1 MASDAGSNKTVATGY
16 MDTSFE
22 AGRAHAAQNAG
33 GSIARASDVVLI
45 SAGALAAAL
54 VLPIPAPGGA
64 AELANVACAATFAL
78 MLFPAFGLYRTSP
91 GQSKRRA
98 AAVTAFAWLLAQ
110 AGAALVMRALPPTLN
125 VSPNWHLLWTVVT
138 GIALV
143 ASRLVARNTLDRVG
157 RTRNG
162 SRLVAVVGAGS
173 HRDALLDRIGQ
184 LPSAGFRAAAT
195 LDFGVVT
202 HGDSAG
208 VPAFRSL
215 DAFARHVRAQAIPE
229 IWLALPIDE
238 ARTVMAVLDAFR
250 DDLVN
255 IRLVPDVSKLAMF
268 DGEMIDLVGAPAINL
283 VASPLSSRA
292 LLQKAIFDR
301 LFAAAVLTC
310 TAPLLLAIAL
320 AIRLSSNGPVLFRQL
335 RQGANGKAF
344 TIIKFRTMRVHD
356 DHRAVRQATR
366 DDPRITRIGAFLRRT
381 SLDEMPQFINV
392 LRGEMSVVGPRPH
405 ALEHD
410 DLYRKIV
417 DGYIHRYRVK
427 PGITGWAQIN
437 GLRGETDRVEKMQR
451 RVEADLYYLRNWSF
465 ALDMRI
471 VAATVLRGW
480 THKNAY

>member
-1 MASDAGSNKTVATGY
+1 

-22 AGRAHAAQNAG
+22 GRRWQASQNAG

-45 SAGALAAAL
+45 SAGALVAAL
-54 VLPIPAPGGA
+54 ALPEPDTGGA

-78 MLFPAFGLYRTSP
+78 VLFPAFRLNHLSLGRSTYRT
-91 GQSKRRA
+91 

-110 AGAALVMRALPPTLN
+110 ASAALVMRALLPALN
-125 VSPNWHLLWTVVT
+125 VSPYWHLLWTATSGV
-138 GIALV
+138 ALV
-143 ASRLVARNTLDRVG
+143 ASRLVARTTLERIARARDG
-157 RTRNG
+157 D
-162 SRLVAVVGAGS
+162 RLVAIVGAGT
-173 HRDALLDRIGQ
+173 HRDALLERIGE

-195 LDFGVVT
+195 LDFG
-202 HGDSAG
+202 G
-208 VPAFRSL
+208 VPREHGIDVPSFRSL
-215 DAFARHVRAQAIPE
+215 DAFARHVRAHAIPE

-238 ARTVMAVLDAFR
+238 ARTVMAVLDTFR

-255 IRLVPDVSKLAMF
+255 IRLVPDIGRLAMF
-268 DGEMIDLVGAPAINL
+268 DGQLIDLVGTPAINL

-292 LLQKAIFDR
+292 LLQKAVFDR
-301 LFAAAVLTC
+301 LFAAAVLIA

-320 AIRLSSNGPVLFRQL
+320 AVRLSSKGPVLFRQQ
-335 RQGANGKAF
+335 RQGANGKTF
-344 TIIKFRTMRVHD
+344 TIIKFRTMRLHD
-356 DHRAVRQATR
+356 DHDAVRQATR
-366 DDPRITRIGAFLRRT
+366 DDPRITRVGAFLRRT

-410 DLYRKIV
+410 DLYRKVV

-427 PGITGWAQIN
+427 PGITGWAQIH
-437 GLRGETDRVEKMQR
+437 GLRGETERVEKMRR

-471 VAATVLRGW
+471 VMATVLRGW
-480 THKNAY
+480 THSNAY

>member
-1 MASDAGSNKTVATGY
+1 

-22 AGRAHAAQNAG
+22 GRRWQASQNAG

-45 SAGALAAAL
+45 SAGALVAAL
-54 VLPIPAPGGA
+54 ALPEPDTGGA

-78 MLFPAFGLYRTSP
+78 VLFPAFRLNHLSPGHSTYRT
-91 GQSKRRA
+91 

-110 AGAALVMRALPPTLN
+110 ASAALVMRALLPALN
-125 VSPNWHLLWTVVT
+125 VSPYWHLLWTATSGV
-138 GIALV
+138 ALV
-143 ASRLVARNTLDRVG
+143 ASRLVARTTLERIARARDG
-157 RTRNG
+157 D
-162 SRLVAVVGAGS
+162 RLVAIVGAGT
-173 HRDALLDRIGQ
+173 HRDALLERIGES
-184 LPSAGFRAAAT
+184 PSAGFRAAAT
-195 LDFGVVT
+195 LDFG
-202 HGDSAG
+202 G
-208 VPAFRSL
+208 VPREHGVDVPSFRSL
-215 DAFARHVRAQAIPE
+215 DAFAQHVRAQAISE

-238 ARTVMAVLDAFR
+238 ARTAMAVLDTFR

-255 IRLVPDVSKLAMF
+255 IRLVPDIGRLAMF
-268 DGEMIDLVGAPAINL
+268 DGQLIDLVGTPAINL

-292 LLQKAIFDR
+292 LLQKAVFDR
-301 LFAAAVLTC
+301 LFAAAVLIA

-320 AIRLSSNGPVLFRQL
+320 AVRLSSKGPVLFRQQ
-335 RQGANGKAF
+335 RQGANGNTF
-344 TIIKFRTMRVHD
+344 TIIKFRTMRLHD
-356 DHRAVRQATR
+356 DHDAVRQATR
-366 DDPRITRIGAFLRRT
+366 DDPRITRVGAFLRRT

-427 PGITGWAQIN
+427 PGITGWAQIH
-437 GLRGETDRVEKMQR
+437 GLRGETERVEKMRR

-471 VAATVLRGW
+471 VIATVLRGW
-480 THKNAY
+480 THSNAY

>member
-1 MASDAGSNKTVATGY
+1 

-22 AGRAHAAQNAG
+22 VRRGRAPQNAG

-45 SAGALAAAL
+45 SACALAATL
-54 VLPIPAPGGA
+54 VLPAPESGGA

-78 MLFPAFGLYRTSP
+78 ILFPAFRLYHAQP
-91 GQSKRRA
+91 GQSKYRA
-98 AAVTAFAWLLAQ
+98 AAVTVFAWLLAQ
-110 AGAALVMRALPPTLN
+110 AGAALVMRALPPALS
-125 VSPNWHLLWTVVT
+125 VSPYWHLLWTAMS
-138 GIALV
+138 GIALI
-143 ASRLVARNTLDRVG
+143 ASRLVAHSTLDRIARPHDG
-157 RTRNG
+157 DRR
-162 SRLVAVVGAGS
+162 VAIVGAGS
-173 HRDALLDRIGQ
+173 HRDALLERIGQ
-184 LPSAGFRAAAT
+184 LPADGFRAAAM

-202 HGDSAG
+202 RGHDVD
-208 VPAFRSL
+208 VPSFRSL
-215 DAFARHVRAQAIPE
+215 DTFARHVRDHAIPE

-268 DGEMIDLVGAPAINL
+268 DGEMTDLVGAPAINL

-292 LLQKAIFDR
+292 LLQKVIFDR

-310 TAPLLLAIAL
+310 TAPLLLAISL
-320 AIRLSSNGPVLFRQL
+320 AIRLSSKGPVLFRQQ
-335 RQGANGKAF
+335 RTGANGKAF
-344 TIIKFRTMRVHD
+344 TILKFRTMRLHD
-356 DHRAVRQATR
+356 DDCSVRQATPG
-366 DDPRITRIGAFLRRT
+366 DPRITRIGACLRRT
-381 SLDEMPQFINV
+381 SLDELPQFINV

-471 VAATVLRGW
+471 VIATVLHGW
-480 THKNAY
+480 THGNAY

>member
-1 MASDAGSNKTVATGY
+1 

-22 AGRAHAAQNAG
+22 VRRAGAPQNTG

-45 SAGALAAAL
+45 SAGALATTL
-54 VLPIPAPGGA
+54 VLPAPDAGA
-64 AELANVACAATFAL
+64 APELANVACAATFAL
-78 MLFPAFGLYRTSP
+78 LLFPAFRLYHARP
-91 GQSKRRA
+91 GQSKYRA

-110 AGAALVMRALPPTLN
+110 AGAALVMLTLAPALS
-125 VSPNWHLLWTVVT
+125 VSPYWHVLWAVT
-138 GIALV
+138 TGLALV
-143 ASRLVARNTLDRVG
+143 GSRLVARTTLDRIARARDG
-157 RTRNG
+157 D
-162 SRLVAVVGAGS
+162 RLVAVVGAGT
-173 HRDALLDRIGQ
+173 HRDALLERIGQ
-184 LPSAGFRAAAT
+184 LPAAGFRAAAI
-195 LDFGVVT
+195 LDFGAMT
-202 HGDSAG
+202 RGSSAE
-208 VPAFRSL
+208 VPSFRSL
-215 DAFARHVRAQAIPE
+215 DTFARYVRERAIPE
-229 IWLALPIDE
+229 IWLAVPIDE

-292 LLQKAIFDR
+292 LLQKAVFDR

-310 TAPLLLAIAL
+310 AAPVLLAIAS
-320 AIRLSSNGPVLFRQL
+320 AIRLSSKGPVLFRQ
-335 RQGANGKAF
+335 RRKGANGKTF
-344 TIIKFRTMRVHD
+344 TILKFRTMRLHD
-356 DHRAVRQATR
+356 DGDSVRQATR

-381 SLDEMPQFINV
+381 SLDELPQFINV

-471 VAATVLRGW
+471 VVATVLHGW
-480 THKNAY
+480 THSNAY

>member
-1 MASDAGSNKTVATGY
+1 

-22 AGRAHAAQNAG
+22 ARRGHASQNAG
-33 GSIARASDVVLI
+33 GAIARVSDVVLI
-45 SAGALAAAL
+45 SAGALAATL
-54 VLPIPAPGGA
+54 VSPVPEHGGA

-78 MLFPAFGLYRTSP
+78 MLFPAFRLYHVPAGR
-91 GQSKRRA
+91 SKYRA

-110 AGAALVMRALPPTLN
+110 ASAAFVMHALPPALN
-125 VSPNWHLLWTVVT
+125 VSPYWHLLWTALS

-143 ASRLVARNTLDRVG
+143 ASRLVARTTLDRIARAQDG
-157 RTRNG
+157 DRR
-162 SRLVAVVGAGS
+162 VAVVGAGT
-173 HRDALLDRIGQ
+173 HRDALLDRIGR

-202 HGDSAG
+202 HGDRVDVAS
-208 VPAFRSL
+208 FRSL
-215 DAFARHVRAQAIPE
+215 DAFARHVRTHAIPE
-229 IWLALPIDE
+229 VWLALPIDE
-238 ARTVMAVLDAFR
+238 ARTVMAVLDAFN

-292 LLQKAIFDR
+292 LLQKAVFDR
-301 LFAAAVLTC
+301 LFAAAVLTF
-310 TAPLLLAIAL
+310 TAPLLLVIAL
-320 AIRLSSNGPVLFRQL
+320 AIRLSSKGPVLFRQQ
-335 RQGANGKAF
+335 RKGANGKSF
-344 TIIKFRTMRVHD
+344 TIIKFRTMRLHD

-366 DDPRITRIGAFLRRT
+366 DDPRVTRIGAFLRRT
-381 SLDEMPQFINV
+381 SLDEMPQFVNV

-471 VAATVLRGW
+471 VMATVLRGW
-480 THKNAY
+480 THSNAY

>member
-1 MASDAGSNKTVATGY
+1 MF
-16 MDTSFE
+16 FE
-22 AGRAHAAQNAG
+22 ARRGHASRHPVGAL
-33 GSIARASDVVLI
+33 ARASDVVLI
-45 SAGALAAAL
+45 SAGALVATL
-54 VLPIPAPGGA
+54 VFPASESGGA
-64 AELANVACAATFAL
+64 AELANVTCAATFAL
-78 MLFPAFGLYRTSP
+78 LLFPAFPLYPAPCGR
-91 GQSKRRA
+91 SKYRA

-110 AGAALVMRALPPTLN
+110 ACATLVMLALPPALN
-125 VSPNWHLLWTVVT
+125 VSPSWHLLWTAVSGVV
-138 GIALV
+138 LV
-143 ASRLVARNTLDRVG
+143 ASRLVARTTLDRIA
-157 RTRNG
+157 RTQDG
-162 SRLVAVVGAGS
+162 DRLVAIVGAGT
-173 HRDALLDRIGQ
+173 HRDALLDRIGR
-184 LPSAGFRAAAT
+184 LPTAGFRAAAT
-195 LDFGVVT
+195 LDFGVT
-202 HGDSAG
+202 TRGDRVDAPS
-208 VPAFRSL
+208 FRSL
-215 DAFARHVRAQAIPE
+215 DAFARHVRAHAIPE

-255 IRLVPDVSKLAMF
+255 IRLVPDVSRLAMF

-292 LLQKAIFDR
+292 LLQKAVFDR

-310 TAPLLLAIAL
+310 TAPLLLVIAL
-320 AIRLSSNGPVLFRQL
+320 TIRFSSKGPALFRQQ
-335 RQGANGKAF
+335 RKGANGKAF
-344 TIIKFRTMRVHD
+344 TIIKFRTMRLHD
-356 DHRAVRQATR
+356 DRHVVRQATR
-366 DDPRITRIGAFLRRT
+366 DDPRVTRIGAFLRRT

-471 VAATVLRGW
+471 VMATVLRGW
-480 THKNAY
+480 THSNAY

>member
-1 MASDAGSNKTVATGY
+1 M
-16 MDTSFE
+16 
-22 AGRAHAAQNAG
+22 
-33 GSIARASDVVLI
+33 ARASDVALI
-45 SAGALAAAL
+45 SACALAATL
-54 VLPIPAPGGA
+54 VLPAPEGDGA

-78 MLFPAFGLYRTSP
+78 VLFPAFRLYHVRP
-91 GQSKRRA
+91 GQSACRT

-110 AGAALVMRALPPTLN
+110 ACAALVMRALPPALS
-125 VSPNWHLLWTVVT
+125 VSPYWHLLWTT
-138 GIALV
+138 ASGIALV
-143 ASRLVARNTLDRVG
+143 GSRLVARTTLDRIA
-157 RTRNG
+157 RTRDG
-162 SRLVAVVGAGS
+162 ARLVAVVGVGA
-173 HRDALLDRIGQ
+173 HRDALLERIGQ
-184 LPSAGFRAAAT
+184 LPAAGFRAVAA
-195 LDFGVVT
+195 LDFGVET
-202 HGDSAG
+202 HGNSVD
-208 VPAFRSL
+208 VPSFRSL
-215 DAFARHVRAQAIPE
+215 DAFARHVRECAIPE
-229 IWLALPIDE
+229 IWLALPIDD

-292 LLQKAIFDR
+292 LLHKAVFDR

-310 TAPLLLAIAL
+310 AAPLLIAIAL
-320 AIRLSSNGPVLFRQL
+320 AIRLSSKGPVLFRQQ
-335 RQGANGKAF
+335 RKGANGQAF
-344 TIIKFRTMRVHD
+344 TILKFRTMRLHD
-356 DHRAVRQATR
+356 DSRSVRQATR

-381 SLDEMPQFINV
+381 SLDELPQFINV

-465 ALDMRI
+465 AFDMRI
-471 VAATVLRGW
+471 VMATALTGW
-480 THKNAY
+480 THSNAY

>member
-1 MASDAGSNKTVATGY
+1 

-22 AGRAHAAQNAG
+22 GRRWHASQNAG

-45 SAGALAAAL
+45 SAGALVAAL
-54 VLPIPAPGGA
+54 ALPEPDTGGA

-78 MLFPAFGLYRTSP
+78 MLFPAFRLNHLSP
-91 GQSKRRA
+91 GRSKYRA
-98 AAVTAFAWLLAQ
+98 AAVTSFAWLLAQ
-110 AGAALVMRALPPTLN
+110 ASAALVMRALLPALN
-125 VSPNWHLLWTVVT
+125 VSPYWHLLWTATSGV
-138 GIALV
+138 ALV
-143 ASRLVARNTLDRVG
+143 ASRLVARTTLERIARARDG
-157 RTRNG
+157 D
-162 SRLVAVVGAGS
+162 RLVAIVGAGT
-173 HRDALLDRIGQ
+173 HRDALLERIGE

-195 LDFGVVT
+195 LDFG
-202 HGDSAG
+202 G
-208 VPAFRSL
+208 VPREHGIDVPSFRSL

-238 ARTVMAVLDAFR
+238 ARTVMAVLDTFR

-255 IRLVPDVSKLAMF
+255 IRLVPDIGRLAMF
-268 DGEMIDLVGAPAINL
+268 DGQLIDLVGTPAINL

-292 LLQKAIFDR
+292 LLQKAVFDR
-301 LFAAAVLTC
+301 LFAAAVLIA

-320 AIRLSSNGPVLFRQL
+320 AVRLSSKGPVLFRQQ
-335 RQGANGKAF
+335 RQGANGKTF
-344 TIIKFRTMRVHD
+344 TIIKFRTMRLHD
-356 DHRAVRQATR
+356 DHDAVRQATR
-366 DDPRITRIGAFLRRT
+366 DDPRITRVGAFLRRT

-427 PGITGWAQIN
+427 PGITGWAQIH
-437 GLRGETDRVEKMQR
+437 GLRGETERVEKMRR

-471 VAATVLRGW
+471 VMATVLRGW
-480 THKNAY
+480 THSNAY